1 MLNVYPHNSPI
12 ILTDDIFVQYGG
24 QTGTTTNA
32 QRDAAYLVA
41 EMQATEYI
49 GTFLLP
55 TIITGTYQSMGGR
68 IVTDYGYV
76 HRIMGAMLLY
86 SDDGSTCNLSSES
99 GCAFIGDDT
108 FGYLD
113 YRRTTQL
120 CGCAGSRVAYQ
131 YQIAYEAGLPTGTA
145 TKPGILLALTMA
157 STITLNEMKFPS
169 VNEGAGDVGITEFW
183 NMDYKEVRM
192 RLRRTAFGMSAVS
205 NKVAQLIDSSVRKA
219 RRTLLLR

>member
-1 MLNVYPHNSPI
+1 MNVYPHTAPI
-12 ILTDDIFVQYGG
+12 IMNDEIFLMYGG
-24 QTGTTTNA
+24 QTGTTTPA

-55 TIITGTYQSMGGR
+55 TIITGTYQSVGAR

-76 HRIMGAMLLY
+76 HQILGALLLY
-86 SDDGSTCNLSSES
+86 SADGTSCDLSEES
-99 GCAFIGDDT
+99 GCAFIGNDT

-113 YRRTTQL
+113 YRRTTSY
-120 CGCAGSRVAYQ
+120 CGCGGSNVPYK

-157 STITLNEMKFPS
+157 STITLNEMEFPAS
-169 VNEGAGDVGITEFW
+169 NEGAGDVGITEFW
-183 NMDYKEVRM
+183 DMDYKEVRM
-192 RLRRTAFGMSAVS
+192 KLRRTAFGMSAVS
-205 NKVAQLIDSSVRKA
+205 NKVAQLIDGAVRKA